1 MSPENDANITNR
13 GHRANS
19 FLPIDLNELTELR
32 ARHRTFDGAYR
43 RTALANLGYAITV
56 LRLFD
61 ARFFKS
67 KASLVPELLGWFVDT
82 FFSACLLRRLVG
94 IVFLVLSVLLLGV
107 AYMRA
112 RHSRHD
118 FADRNPG
125 EMSALYQRAI
135 PTKGQEQAREF
146 GRPFI
151 TAGLEVLAVAL
162 IVFMVEVV
170 MLVLILQV

>member
-1 MSPENDANITNR
+1 MQSGHRYR

-61 ARFFKS
+61 ASFFKI
-67 KASLVPELLGWFVDT
+67 
-82 FFSACLLRRLVG
+82 G
-94 IVFLVLSVLLLGV
+94 ILFLVLSVLLLGL
-107 AYMRA
+107 AYVRA

-118 FADRNPG
+118 FADRTG
-125 EMSALYQRAI
+125 EEMAALYRRAI

-146 GRPFI
+146 GRPFT
-151 TAGLEVLAVAL
+151 TAGLDVLAVAV
-162 IVFMVEVV
+162 IVFAVEVALLA
-170 MLVLILQV
+170 LVLLV